1 MNRASD
7 RAKESIW
14 AVVWHM
20 YQPAAPFLF
29 HFGKTE
35 LDSHSA
41 GVQAEFMETRL
52 AIMTTDL
59 VVEEGGS
66 SLACIIQSNLQ
77 IELVFKRS
85 VSDML
90 KVLLFP
96 LIPNLHSI
104 DVYKFTRYSQV
115 FSYHFPTYY
124 LLVLS
129 AMDWCGLLALSCPLE
144 LGLLVCLA
152 NSCLPRERAELN
164 S

>member
-7 RAKESIW
+7 RAKESKW
-14 AVVWHM
+14 AEVWHM

-29 HFGKTE
+29 QFGKTE

-41 GVQAEFMETRL
+41 GVQAEFRETRL
-52 AIMTTDL
+52 AIMTTDV
-59 VVEEGGS
+59 VVEEGGRR
-66 SLACIIQSNLQ
+66 LACIVQSNLQ
-77 IELVFKRS
+77 IELVFKWS

-96 LIPNLHSI
+96 LIQNLYSI
-104 DVYKFTRYSQV
+104 DVYKFTRYTQV

-129 AMDWCGLLALSCPLE
+129 GMDWCGLLALSLVLWCQARWSA
-144 LGLLVCLA
+144 LLTAACQGNV
-152 NSCLPRERAELN
+152 LN
-164 S
+164 